1 MARAGHSESIM
12 VRVEVEDAKTPCLT
26 GLGEEVVNNVDNK
39 VRDISRDTAN
49 SISRDATVDTGHI
62 KTTLWFSRSYKR
74 IATGDWEMENLTL
87 YGIRQNFE
95 HRTMGGYMTNPIEEA
110 SLTFTKDV
118 LDAVLEVIHG

>member
-1 MARAGHSESIM
+1 MARAGHGGGIL
-12 VRVEVEDAKTPCLT
+12 VRVEVDDAISPWLT

-49 SISRDATVDTGHI
+49 SIARGAPVDTGHL
-62 KTTLWFSRSYKR
+62 KSTLWFSRSFKR
-74 IATGDWEMENLTL
+74 IAPGDWEMENLTL